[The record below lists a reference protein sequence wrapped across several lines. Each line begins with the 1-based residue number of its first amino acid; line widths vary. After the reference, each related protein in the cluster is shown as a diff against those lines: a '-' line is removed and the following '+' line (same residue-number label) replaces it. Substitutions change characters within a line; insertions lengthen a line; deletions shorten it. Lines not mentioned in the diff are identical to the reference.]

1 MITILYLIWSD
12 YVVDSNY
19 DYEADYN
26 CDYVGDYNY
35 DYADDNNNDY
45 VANYDYVDVYTKY
58 KGIYTY

>member
-26 CDYVGDYNY
+26 YYYVADY
-35 DYADDNNNDY
+35 DYDFVPDL
-45 VANYDYVDVYTKY
+45 KWLCSWF
-58 KGIYTY
+58 